1 MTDYL
6 FDITDLPLA
15 ERERILSELRAEFAE
30 MRSLTSSRNVLA
42 EPCRDCRLASEPP
55 SIFNLRN

>member
-1 MTDYL
+1 MPDSG

-15 ERERILSELRAEFAE
+15 ERERILSELRAEFTE
-30 MRSLTSSRNVLA
+30 MLSLISARNVLA

-55 SIFNLRN
+55 SIFDLRN